1 MPDYLFEQHL
11 VSRDALHRHNKKR
24 IQWHHLPRGGF
35 AIQKVGE
42 LRHFVAALVEALRSA
57 LEMAGMRVWVWVWVS
72 DCLGVRERR
81 SVIEALCGALER
93 EVQCQ
98 NVWVCEGAGWLL
110 RRSAVRSKGRCSIRM
125 FGCVRVLGC
134 C

>member
-1 MPDYLFEQHL
+1 VPDYLFEQHL

-24 IQWHHLPRGGF
+24 IQWHHVPRGGF

-57 LEMAGMRVWVWVWVS
+57 LEMAGMRVWVS
-72 DCLGVRERR
+72 DCLGVRECR
-81 SVIEALCGALER
+81 SFIEALCGVLER

-98 NVWVCEGAGWLL
+98 NVWVCEGVGLLL
-110 RRSAVRSKGRCSIRM
+110 RRSAARSKGRCDIRM
-125 FGCVRVLGC
+125 FGCV
-134 C
+134 